1 MLFSTIPS
9 ALPDSTRWSA
19 RSTSYAQETTTSVAP
34 PPGKPLSAN
43 ERVAERI
50 RQGLDETGH
59 RELRQVH
66 VTADGHWIELDG
78 SVSSYYHKQLAQEV
92 ARQTAP
98 GRQIYNEVRV
108 QGLAGQRRRPR

>member
-1 MLFSTIPS
+1 MLFSSIPTA
-9 ALPDSTRWSA
+9 ALASTRWSV
-19 RSTSYAQETTTSVAP
+19 RSTSYSQRTPASVVP
-34 PPGKPLSAN
+34 TRDKPLSAN

-92 ARQTAP
+92 ARQAAP

-108 QGLAGQRRRPR
+108 HGRADRRRPR